1 VSCEQA
7 LDLTQI
13 KSRGEADKALSTS
26 IPADGLR
33 AFVLTNLKLDKPN
46 KRFAWRCNLDVLRS
60 SVADIMDFPLPSS
73 TVPYSGPTLFLGGA
87 NSSYISADHMES
99 IHRLFPNASVEHVD
113 NAGHFVHVD
122 QPGLVGQC
130 IASFIAIQ

>member
-1 VSCEQA
+1 M
-7 LDLTQI
+7 DLAQV

-33 AFVLTNLKLDKPN
+33 AFVLTNLKLDKPA

-60 SVADIMDFPLPSS
+60 SVTDIMDFPLPSS
-73 TVPYSGPTLFLGGA
+73 TLPYSGQTLFLGGA
-87 NSSYISADHMES
+87 NSSYIAADHIGT
-99 IHRLFPNASVEHVD
+99 IHRLFPDASVEHVD

-122 QPGLVGQC
+122 QPGLVGQR
-130 IASFIAIQ
+130 IASFIAT